1 MNLLEMR
8 DITKQYPGVTA
19 LDRVSFDLRP
29 GETHC
34 LVGENG
40 AGKSTLMKVLAGAI
54 TKDAGMILINGDA
67 VNYDTPQQASRL
79 GISMI
84 HQEFNLAP
92 QMSVAEN
99 IFLGRAP
106 TRRGIIHWGHLYQKS
121 RDALAMLDAAIDPRR
136 MVSTLSVAQQQVVE
150 IAKALSVNAR
160 ILVMD
165 EPSATLTDH
174 ELTALF
180 AIVKRLESQGMG
192 IIYISHRLEEIF
204 KIGRR
209 VTVMRDGAKI
219 ATRDVCD
226 VNRDEII
233 RMMVGRELKDEFP
246 QRDAALGAERLHVE
260 GLSRRNI
267 FSDVSF
273 SVRAGEIVGLTG
285 LVGSGRTEV
294 ARAVFGADPADSGA
308 IHLDGAPVRIRA
320 PKQAIAHGIGFLTE
334 DRKGQGLV
342 LGMSVSE
349 NILMADMKAALFGPF
364 LNPARERQIAAGMV
378 RNLQIK
384 TPGVKQ
390 IVHNLSGGTQQKV
403 VLAKWLL
410 TQSKVLIFDE
420 PTRGVD
426 VGAKVEI
433 YRLMNTVAAN
443 GVAILMITSE
453 LPEALGM
460 CDRLI
465 VMREGRITGEL
476 SRKDADQEKIMHL
489 ATLEIH
495 RDESLSEYSQYND
508 ALHIS

>member
-1 MNLLEMR
+1 MSNYILEMR
-8 DITKQYPGVTA
+8 DITKRYPGVTA
-19 LDRVSFDLRP
+19 LDSVSFNLHP
-29 GETHC
+29 GEVHC

-54 TKDAGMILINGDA
+54 PKDEGRIFINGA
-67 VNYDTPQQASRL
+67 EAYYSTPLQAARM
-79 GISMI
+79 GVSMI

-92 QMSVAEN
+92 QLSVAEN

-106 TRRGIIHWGHLYQKS
+106 TRRGVIQWRRLYQDA
-121 RDALAMLDAAIDPRR
+121 REALAMLDAAIDPKR

-174 ELTALF
+174 ELAALF
-180 AIVKRLESQGMG
+180 AIVKRLARQGMG
-192 IIYISHRLEEIF
+192 IVYISHRLEEIF
-204 KIGRR
+204 KIGRH
-209 VTVMRDGAKI
+209 VTVMRDGCRI
-219 ATRDVCD
+219 GTSEVCD

-246 QRDAALGAERLHVE
+246 PRDTSPGQERLRIE
-260 GLSRRNI
+260 RLSRNGA
-267 FSDVSF
+267 FSDVSL
-273 SVRAGEIVGLTG
+273 SLRAGEIVGLTG

-294 ARAVFGADPADSGA
+294 ARAIFGADPADSGN
-308 IHLDGAPVRIRA
+308 ILLDGAVVRVRT
-320 PKQAIAHGIGFLTE
+320 PKQAIAHGIGLLTE

-342 LGMSVSE
+342 LGMTVRH
-349 NILMADMKAALFGPF
+349 NILLADMNAALTGPF
-364 LNPARERQIAAGMV
+364 LNPAKEKAIAGKYVRE
-378 RNLQIK
+378 LQIK
-384 TPGVKQ
+384 TPGVEQ
-390 IVHNLSGGTQQKV
+390 IVQNLSGGTQQKV

-433 YRLMNTVAAN
+433 YRLMNAVAAN

-465 VMREGRITGEL
+465 VMREGVVTGEL
-476 SRKDADQEKIMHL
+476 TRDEADQEKVMRL
-489 ATLEIH
+489 ATL
-495 RDESLSEYSQYND
+495 D
-508 ALHIS
+508 

>member
-1 MNLLEMR
+1 MSEYLLEMR
-8 DITKQYPGVTA
+8 DITKRYPGVVA
-19 LDRVSFDLRP
+19 LDRVNFFLRP
-29 GETHC
+29 GEVHC

-54 TKDAGMILINGDA
+54 QKDEGKILIEDVEA
-67 VNYDTPQQASRL
+67 NYASPVQASRL

-92 QMSVAEN
+92 QLSVAEN

-106 TRRGIIHWGHLYQKS
+106 TKRGVVDWRKLYQDA
-121 RDALAMLDAAIDPRR
+121 RDALALLDTDIDPRR
-136 MVSTLSVAQQQVVE
+136 MVATLSVAQQQLVE
-150 IAKALSVNAR
+150 IAKALSVKAR

-165 EPSATLTDH
+165 EPSATLSDH

-180 AIVKRLESQGMG
+180 EIMKRLVRQGMG

-204 KIGRR
+204 QIGRR
-209 VTVMRDGAKI
+209 VTVMRDGAHI
-219 ATRDVCD
+219 GTHDVCD
-226 VNRDEII
+226 VDRDSII

-246 QRDAALGAERLHVE
+246 PREAVIGSERLRIE
-260 GLSRRNI
+260 NLSRKNSFADI
-267 FSDVSF
+267 SF
-273 SVRAGEIVGLTG
+273 SLCAGEVVGLTG

-294 ARAVFGADPADSGA
+294 ARAIFGADPADSGN
-308 IHLDGAPVRIRA
+308 IFLDGTAITVHT
-320 PKQAIAHGIGFLTE
+320 PKHAIAHGIGLLTE

-342 LGMSVSE
+342 LGMSVRH
-349 NILMADMKAALFGPF
+349 NILLADMKAALSGPF
-364 LNPARERQIAAGMV
+364 LNPARERAIARKYV
-378 RNLQIK
+378 EELQIK
-384 TPGVKQ
+384 TPGVEQ
-390 IVHNLSGGTQQKV
+390 MVQNLSGGTQQKV

-433 YRLMNTVAAN
+433 YRLMNTVAAS

-460 CDRLI
+460 CDRIL

-476 SRKDADQEKIMHL
+476 DRSEASQEKIMHY
-489 ATLEIH
+489 ATL
-495 RDESLSEYSQYND
+495 NV
-508 ALHIS
+508 AV

>member
-1 MNLLEMR
+1 MSGYILEMR
-8 DITKQYPGVTA
+8 DITKRYPGVVA
-19 LDRVSFDLRP
+19 LDRVSFALRP
-29 GETHC
+29 GEVHC

-54 TKDAGMILINGDA
+54 QKDEGSILIEGVEA
-67 VNYDTPQQASRL
+67 HYTSPIQASRL

-92 QMSVAEN
+92 QLTVAEN
-99 IFLGRAP
+99 IFLGRPP
-106 TRRGIIHWGHLYQKS
+106 TRRGVIHWPRLYQDA
-121 RDALAMLDAAIDPRR
+121 RDALAMLDTDIDPRR

-150 IAKALSVNAR
+150 IAKALSVKAR

-165 EPSATLTDH
+165 EPSATLSDH

-180 AIVKRLESQGMG
+180 AIIKRLARQGLG

-204 KIGRR
+204 QIGRR
-209 VTVMRDGAKI
+209 VTVMRDGARI
-219 ATRDVCD
+219 GTSDVCAVD
-226 VNRDEII
+226 REELI

-246 QRDAALGAERLHVE
+246 PREVAVGEERLRVE
-260 GLSRRNI
+260 TLCRKQT
-267 FSDVSF
+267 FSDISF
-273 SVRAGEIVGLTG
+273 SLRAGEIVGLTG

-294 ARAVFGADPADSGA
+294 ARALFGADPADSGTLV
-308 IHLDGAPVRIRA
+308 LDGTPVRVRT
-320 PKQAIAHGIGFLTE
+320 PKQAIAHGIGLLTE

-342 LGMSVSE
+342 LGMSVRH
-349 NILMADMKAALFGPF
+349 NILLADMKAALSGPF
-364 LNPARERQIAAGMV
+364 LNPAREKAIARKYV
-378 RNLQIK
+378 QELQIK
-384 TPGVKQ
+384 TPGVEQ
-390 IVHNLSGGTQQKV
+390 IVQNLSGGTQQKV

-433 YRLMNTVAAN
+433 YRLMNAIAAN

-460 CDRLI
+460 CDRIL

-476 SRKDADQEKIMHL
+476 NRQEASQEKIMHY
-489 ATLEIH
+489 ATL
-495 RDESLSEYSQYND
+495 NV
-508 ALHIS
+508 AV

>member
-1 MNLLEMR
+1 MSLLEMCN
-8 DITKQYPGVTA
+8 ITKHYPGVKA
-19 LDRVSFDLRP
+19 LDNVSFSLRP
-29 GETHC
+29 GEVHC

-54 TKDAGMILINGDA
+54 PRDSGAIHIQGVEA
-67 VNYDTPQQASRL
+67 NYASPQQAARL

-92 QMSVAEN
+92 QLSVAEN

-106 TRRGIIHWGHLYQKS
+106 TQRGMIRWRRLYDEARS
-121 RDALAMLDAAIDPRR
+121 ALAMLDAPIDPRR
-136 MVSTLSVAQQQVVE
+136 MVSTLSVAEQQIVE
-150 IAKALSVNAR
+150 IAKALSVNAQ

-174 ELTALF
+174 ELVTMF
-180 AIVKRLESQGMG
+180 SIVKRLARQGMG

-209 VTVMRDGAKI
+209 VTIMRDGQKI
-219 ATRDVCD
+219 DTREVCD
-226 VNRDEII
+226 VSRDEII

-246 QRDAALGAERLHVE
+246 SRQVSPGGERLEVQH
-260 GLSRRNI
+260 LSRHNV
-267 FSDVSF
+267 FEDVSF
-273 SVRAGEIVGLTG
+273 SVRSGEIVGLTG

-294 ARAVFGADPADSGA
+294 ARAIFGANPADSGQ
-308 IHLDGAPVRIRA
+308 ILLDGVPIRIRT
-320 PKQAIAHGIGFLTE
+320 PKQAIAQGIGLLTE

-342 LGMSVSE
+342 LGMTVRE

-364 LNPARERQIAAGMV
+364 LNPFREREIASDKV
-378 RNLQIK
+378 RELNIK
-384 TPGVKQ
+384 TPHVEQ
-390 IVHNLSGGTQQKV
+390 MVHHLSGGTQQKV

-410 TQSKVLIFDE
+410 TQSKMLIFDE

-426 VGAKVEI
+426 VGAKIEI
-433 YRLMNTVAAN
+433 YRLMNAVAAK

-460 CDRLI
+460 CDRVI
-465 VMREGRITGEL
+465 VMREGHVTGEL
-476 SRKDADQEKIMHL
+476 SGAEADQEKIMHL
-489 ATLEIH
+489 ATL
-495 RDESLSEYSQYND
+495 DL
-508 ALHIS
+508 AG